1 MTMAHRRR
9 LFALAPLIA
18 ALLLARTA
26 AADVLPDDRADVFYS
41 KYSGGGMNITGYS
54 ALVRKKITENLAV
67 EANYFID
74 KVSGAS
80 VDVLS
85 QASVIK
91 DTRKQKTITVEYLH
105 DKTTYNASY
114 IQSVER
120 DYISNTAHLSL
131 SQDMFGDLT
140 TVTLGFSRTR
150 DKVGENNGTADIP
163 IINWLGHADT
173 RNYDAGISQILTK
186 NLIAGIN
193 FEVVADSGFL
203 ANPYRS
209 VRFLDPTTPKGY
221 GLASQVYPDT
231 RTSTAVQ
238 GQMKYYLPYRA
249 AVTGSYRF
257 FRDTWGI
264 VGHTVELDYTH
275 PIGKVL
281 ILEARA
287 RYYRQNSA
295 TFYSD
300 LFSIAGQQNF
310 EARDQNLASQNNTTI
325 GGKATWAFRPDG
337 WLIFKRMTLTGD
349 IERIRFSYSN
359 FRDIRDFGL
368 PQYTPG
374 NEPLYQ
380 FNAMVYQVFM
390 SAFF

>member
-1 MTMAHRRR
+1 M
-9 LFALAPLIA
+9 IA

-26 AADVLPDDRADVFYS
+26 VAGVLPDDRADVFYS
-41 KYSGGGMNITGYS
+41 KYSGGGMDITGYS
-54 ALVRKKITENLAV
+54 ALVRKKVTENFAV
-67 EANYFID
+67 EANYFVD

-91 DTRKQKTITVEYLH
+91 DTRKQKTVSVEYLH
-105 DKTTYNASY
+105 DKTTYNASF

-120 DYISNTAHLSL
+120 DYTSNTAHISL

-150 DKVGENNGTADIP
+150 DKVGENNGTANVP
-163 IINWLGHADT
+163 NVTWLGHADT

-193 FEVVADSGFL
+193 FEVVTDSGFL

-209 VRFLDPTTPKGY
+209 VRFRDAQNPAIGY
-221 GLASQVYPDT
+221 SLASQVYPET

-238 GQMKYYLPYRA
+238 AQMKYYLPYRA

-264 VGHTVELDYTH
+264 IGHTGEVDYTH
-275 PIGKVL
+275 PIGKEW
-281 ILEARA
+281 ILEGRA

-300 LFSIAGQQNF
+300 LFNIAGQQNF
-310 EARDQNLASQNNTTI
+310 EARDQNLASQNNITL
-325 GGKATWAFRPDG
+325 GVKATWAFRPDG
-337 WLIFKRMTLTGD
+337 WLFFKRMTLTGD
-349 IERIRFSYSN
+349 IERIRFSYSD

-368 PQYTPG
+368 PQYAPG
-374 NEPLYQ
+374 TEPLYE
-380 FNAMVYQVFM
+380 FSATVYQLFV